1 MHSLNTVPMKK
12 PARQYQSRFFMNLE
26 WTKLFSLNERLTLSS
41 ELVENISKRIM
52 KHWLFFPKKI
62 EIIIQE
68 IVKGGPNPTV
78 KSFKPEENR
87 IFLFYF
93 REKNTRRNSRS
104 PQGRD

>member
-1 MHSLNTVPMKK
+1 
-12 PARQYQSRFFMNLE
+12 MNLE